1 MRRLCA
7 CVRRFSHARWA
18 WPFRLPLPFFSL
30 EFCERLRPFRLPGLS
45 VSRALS
51 SLAPPFSLLP
61 LSFLRAPPC
70 VLPLLF
76 RLEPFFSW
84 LPPSSLRAPL
94 FSWLPPFSWR
104 APPCVLRRPF
114 SQERPFSSLPPFSWR
129 APPYVW
135 LPLFFRLERLLP
147 WPLLFSLRVQLSL
160 RVRPCV
166 LPWTLPE
173 PFSLLRRFSVRVL
186 FAWLPLLPE
195 PSCVLRRFS
204 GLQRPCV
211 FSRLSWGAYKI
222 LRCWQCAVSGWRTEF
237 AGRRVFHTQ
246 ATSRDR
252 RMDRLY
258 KQSVGSPQ
266 AKSSAETG

>member
-7 CVRRFSHARWA
+7 CVRRFSHAGRARSFW
-18 WPFRLPLPFFSL
+18 LPLPFFSL
-30 EFCERLRPFRLPGLS
+30 GFCERLRPFRLPGLS

-51 SLAPPFSLLP
+51 LRALPFSLLP

-76 RLEPFFSW
+76 WLEPFFSW
-84 LPPSSLRAPL
+84 LPPSSWQVLP
-94 FSWLPPFSWR
+94 FSWLLPSSWR

-114 SQERPFSSLPPFSWR
+114 SRERPFSSLPPFSWW
-129 APPYVW
+129 ALPYV
-135 LPLFFRLERLLP
+135 
-147 WPLLFSLRVQLSL
+147 WPLLFPLQVQLSL

-166 LPWTLPE
+166 SPWTLPE
-173 PFSLLRRFSVRVL
+173 PFSLLRRFSLRVL

-195 PSCVLRRFS
+195 PCVLRRFS

-211 FSRLSWGAYKI
+211 FLRLSWGAYRI

-246 ATSRDR
+246 ATSHDR

-266 AKSSAETG
+266 VISSAEMH